1 MFVNGRGRGILIGVR
16 PEARP
21 ERPGHYEVQA
31 RTYDL
36 TRGASPTVVRAV
48 GKYLGPPEGRELLD
62 SAGGTGNYA
71 QAFAVRGFRVVVVD
85 AEPEMLAH
93 AVRKLGPGRAV
104 VGDAERL
111 PVGDGS
117 VDCSMMVNAVHLFT
131 DAAAALREARR
142 VIRAGPLVVTAFTKE
157 NLASLFVYEYF
168 GLNEPITARPR
179 TEEFA
184 ELLRES
190 GFSRVQH
197 ESYVYTDTVD
207 GSLNALHTDPL
218 RLAGPAYLR
227 NTSFWHRIDEETR
240 RKGLEALARDLRAGV
255 LKRRVE
261 AGLRLAVQHGHGTVF
276 AAWP

>member
-1 MFVNGRGRGILIGVR
+1 MQGRVPILVGVG
-16 PEARP
+16 PEGRP

-48 GKYLGPPEGRELLD
+48 SKFLGPADGRRLLD
-62 SAGGTGNYA
+62 VAGGTGNYSQVFSA
-71 QAFAVRGFRVVVVD
+71 RGFRVLVMD

-111 PVGDGS
+111 PLGDGS

-131 DAAAALREARR
+131 DAPAALREARR
-142 VIRAGPLVVTAFTKE
+142 VIREGPLVVTAFTKE

-190 GFSRVQH
+190 GFSRVEHQ
-197 ESYVYTDTVD
+197 SYVFTDTVD

-240 RKGLEALARDLRAGV
+240 QKGLEALARDLRSGE

-261 AGLRLAVQHGHGTVF
+261 EGFRLAVEHGHGTAF
-276 AAWP
+276 GAWP

>member
-1 MFVNGRGRGILIGVR
+1 MI
-16 PEARP
+16 
-21 ERPGHYEVQA
+21 
-31 RTYDL
+31 
-36 TRGASPTVVRAV
+36 RAV
-48 GKYLGPPEGRELLD
+48 TKFLGSADGRTLLD
-62 SAGGTGNYA
+62 IAGGTGNYA
-71 QAFAVRGFRVVVVD
+71 QVFAARGFRVLVVD

-93 AVRKLGPGRAV
+93 AVRKLGLGRTI

-111 PVGDGS
+111 SLGDAS
-117 VDCSMMVNAVHLFT
+117 VDCSTMINAVHLLT

-142 VIRAGPLVVTAFTKE
+142 VIREGPLVVTAFTKE

-184 ELLRES
+184 ALMRDS
-190 GFSRVQH
+190 GFSRVEH
-197 ESYVYTDTVD
+197 EPYVYTDTVD

-227 NTSFWHRIDEETR
+227 NTSFWHRIDDQTR
-240 RKGLEALARDLRAGV
+240 RKGLDALARDLRSGE

-261 AGLRLAVQHGHGTVF
+261 AGFRLAVEHGHGTVF
-276 AAWP
+276 GAWP